1 MGISIF
7 SFWRCFVYHKSINRR
22 LATSYRNKLTLGEKK
37 MKMYEL
43 KASNSCKK
51 NRGFAYKPTAQ
62 VEDHV
67 RKAHVIV
74 KACKDLIF
82 GKTESD
88 VRSEFH
94 DEFEQLYY
102 PTQLTRDAEEFL
114 AWKEIMRYVRG
125 ELAMSH
131 KRVNLK
137 AMPVDIG
144 VGEDV
149 IVEPDFVTIGAPYKD
164 EIENISYDG
173 TITVVKLHASKPH
186 GARESKQDL
195 AKYAMIKY
203 ARQLVSPGKT
213 VRLIAADVYLK
224 RADDAGENAAAPKFV
239 TNFWEPGGNN
249 VIVLTETYTGGTTK
263 KTELDLNFDP
273 VVSAFVDG
281 HEADECSESD
291 CKACHLYDLCHY
303 AEPPI
308 KINKEHVQKTIRDL
322 MLTVSQEDAI
332 EYEKGIVRINAGA
345 GVGKTVV
352 VALRTVTLLNK
363 GVKPEEIVLMTFTN
377 AGAEEMR
384 SRIQLYNDDIGTGED
399 ISAMKICTFNSFGDD
414 ILKVEYPR
422 FGFTEPP
429 KVIDEVERA
438 GIISNLLK
446 TKIIKGLNY
455 KQFIAN
461 TTYVKG
467 AVWVAA
473 RVFDIVKKGPYTICD
488 IDDVWRELGQDR
500 RFATEDA
507 VKELI
512 ALYDEYDAELRENNL
527 IEFADQEMMLFE
539 LLHKDPYYLEQF
551 GYKHIIVDEYQDTNL
566 KQMELLKILIAAPT
580 CESLMVVGDDSQA
593 IFSFRDTSPE
603 YIINFSSYIGEESDD
618 IYLLENHR
626 CTPEI
631 IDFANKINERN
642 TFKVAK
648 DLIATRPSGQPVTV
662 QGFQSVEDEI
672 EYIITGVKDHLAAG
686 TKPEDIAIICAT
698 KSELRKF
705 ADRLTKEGIQ
715 SVSLNPEPLLE
726 NSRVKAA
733 IAFVKSLS
741 CDIDTQNMLVYVN
754 AKLGGGLFAK
764 SAVEIEKLIDDGR
777 IEAAMIDSKLPHEK
791 KDALLEIL
799 KAIDHNDDEIYQ
811 QFLDTLSRKTY
822 EKIVEYCNDF
832 LVFGTKNE
840 ARREHDYPGVVLT
853 TCHSSKGL
861 EWPVVYASLSQF
873 DSEKKQLHSGSR
885 AAMQATE
892 ETRRLLFVTATRAR
906 DELYV
911 TGKYVAY
918 GKKGKYTYNQFLK
931 DAYECNGQIFSI
943 YDIQK
948 EAEEIAAEKKA
959 QRALERQKIAEQL
972 KKAKENAQ
980 LI

>member
-1 MGISIF
+1 
-7 SFWRCFVYHKSINRR
+7 
-22 LATSYRNKLTLGEKK
+22 

-43 KASNSCKK
+43 KANNACKK
-51 NRGFAYKPTAQ
+51 NRGFAYKPTSQ

-67 RKAHVIV
+67 RKSHITI

-82 GKTESD
+82 GKAEAD
-88 VRSEFH
+88 VKAEFH

-102 PTQLTRDAEEFL
+102 PTQITRDAEEDL
-114 AWKEIMRYVRG
+114 AWKEVMRYVSG
-125 ELAMSH
+125 EMVNTH
-131 KRVNLK
+131 RRVNLK
-137 AMPVDIG
+137 AMPIDIG
-144 VGEDV
+144 VEEDV
-149 IVEPDFVTIGAPYKD
+149 IVEPDFVAIGGAFYD
-164 EIENISYDG
+164 NINNVSYDG
-173 TITVVKLHASKPH
+173 TITVIKLHAGKPH
-186 GARESKQDL
+186 GARDAKKDL
-195 AKYAMIKY
+195 AKYAMLKY

-213 VRLIAADVYLK
+213 AQIVASDVYLK
-224 RADDAGENAAAPKFV
+224 RADDAGENSAAPKFA

-249 VIVLTETYTGGTTK
+249 VISLAETYVGGTTK
-263 KTELDLNFDP
+263 PTELDLNFNP
-273 VVSAFVDG
+273 VVQAFLDG
-281 HEADECSESD
+281 HEAEECSESD
-291 CKACHLYDLCHY
+291 CKACHLHDLCHY

-308 KINKEHVQKTIRDL
+308 RVNKERVQKTARDL
-322 MLTVSQEDAI
+322 MLTTSQEDAI
-332 EYEKGIVRINAGA
+332 EYENGIVRINAGA

-384 SRIQLYNDDIGTGED
+384 ARIQMYNDDVGTGED

-422 FGFTEPP
+422 FGFSEPP

-446 TKIIKGLNY
+446 NKIIKGLNY
-455 KQFIAN
+455 KQFIVN
-461 TTYVKG
+461 SQYVKG
-467 AVWVAA
+467 AVWIAA
-473 RVFDIVKKGPYTICD
+473 RVFDIVKKGPYTIY
-488 IDDVWRELGQDR
+488 DVDEVWNNLGQDR
-500 RFATEDA
+500 RFATKDA
-507 VKELI
+507 VAELI
-512 ALYDEYDAELRENNL
+512 ALYDDYDAELRESNL

-539 LLHKDPYYLEQF
+539 LLQKDPYYLEQF
-551 GYKHIIVDEYQDTNL
+551 GFKHIIVDEFQDTNL
-566 KQMELLKILIAAPT
+566 KQMELLKILIAAPS

-603 YIINFSSYIGEESDD
+603 YIINFRNYIGEETDD
-618 IYLLENHR
+618 IFLLENHR

-631 IDFANKINERN
+631 IEFANKINDMN

-648 DLIATRPSGQPVTV
+648 DLIATRPSGEAVTV
-662 QGFQSVEDEI
+662 KGFHTREDE
-672 EYIITGVKDHLAAG
+672 EDYIINGIKEHIASG

-698 KSELRKF
+698 KSELRRF
-705 ADRLTKEGIQ
+705 ANYLTREGIQ

-733 IAFVKSLS
+733 ISFVRCLG
-741 CDIDTQNMLVYVN
+741 CEIDTQNMLVYVN
-754 AKLGGGLFAK
+754 AKIGGGLFEKTA
-764 SAVEIEKLIDDGR
+764 SEIEELIDEGKV
-777 IEAAMIDSKLPHEK
+777 EAALVDAKMPHEK
-791 KDALLEIL
+791 KELLMEIL
-799 KAIDHNDDEIYQ
+799 TSIDHNDDEIYQ
-811 QFLDTLSRKTY
+811 QFLETLSRKSY

-873 DSEKKQLHSGSR
+873 DSEKKSLHAGSGAAIR
-885 AAMQATE
+885 ALE
-892 ETRRLLFVTATRAR
+892 EVRRLLFVTATRAR

-918 GKKGKYTYNQFLK
+918 GKKGHYTYNQFLR
-931 DAYECNGQIFSI
+931 DSYEANGQVFSI
-943 YDIQK
+943 FDIQK
-948 EAEEIAAEKKA
+948 EADEIALAKKKQKAEERKKI
-959 QRALERQKIAEQL
+959 QEQL
-972 KKAKENAQ
+972 KKTKEAAQ
-980 LI
+980 LL